1 MSKQVYND
9 KIGSNRIADPYTLFR
24 QIANQPAH

>member
-9 KIGSNRIADPYTLFR
+9 KIGSNRIADPDIPFR